1 MRRLAFA
8 LLLLGAAGCSAPLEP
23 AAFESVAPRFEP
35 ERFFEGRTRSW
46 GVVENRAGEP
56 TSRFE
61 TSAFGRREGEEL
73 VITQD
78 FTFDDGRRQQRVWRL
93 RRLDEHRYEAT
104 ANDVVGTATG
114 EARGNAFRW
123 QYTLALEPGNAVKD
137 VDLLQWMYAQEDGS
151 VMVNR
156 ATISKLG
163 VILAEVTEFFRRLP

>member
-1 MRRLAFA
+1 MSRIGLA
-8 LLLLGAAGCSAPLEP
+8 LLLLGLAGCSAPLEP
-23 AAFESVAPRFEP
+23 AAFETGAPRFEP
-35 ERFFEGRTRSW
+35 DRFFEGRTRSW
-46 GVVENRAGEP
+46 GVFENRSGEP

-93 RRLDEHRYEAT
+93 RRLDAHRYEAT

-114 EARGNAFRW
+114 EAWGNAFRW
-123 QYTLALEPGNAVKD
+123 RYTLALEPGNPVKD

-151 VMVNR
+151 VMMNR